1 MSHEKPRVMSDAE
14 KAEKELEKKL
24 LDTVLEVAGDNETM
38 VREGIIKALRN
49 ENDKARRAYLWNVLD
64 KKAKEKI
71 RRARKK
77 SDI

>member
-1 MSHEKPRVMSDAE
+1 MSPEKPRVMSDAE

-38 VREGIIKALRN
+38 IRDGIIKALRN
-49 ENDKARRAYLWNVLD
+49 ENDKARRTYLWNVLD
-64 KKAKEKI
+64 RRAKEKI